1 MMMVNLLSRSEDS
14 ICFNRFCAGL
24 KAQGLGFVDGVFP
37 QVGWVFGC
45 LFQVENPVKNGTSD
59 FRNQR
64 GKELRII
71 P

>member
-24 KAQGLGFVDGVFP
+24 KAQGLGFVDAVFP

-45 LFQVENPVKNGTSD
+45 LFQVGRPREK
-59 FRNQR
+59 RNIR
-64 GKELRII
+64 LSKPER
-71 P
+71 